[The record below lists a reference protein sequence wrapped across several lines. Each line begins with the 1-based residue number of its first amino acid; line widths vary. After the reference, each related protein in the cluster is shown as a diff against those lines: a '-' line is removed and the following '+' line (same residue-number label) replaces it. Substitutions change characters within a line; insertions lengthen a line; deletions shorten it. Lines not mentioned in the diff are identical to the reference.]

1 MVNLGNMKRVSRLK
15 RVFSPELRRKI
26 VKDIEDGKASI
37 ASVRR
42 EYSVANT
49 TVYRWIHTDSTY
61 LQKGVKVVLEL
72 SSEGYR
78 SKELE
83 KKLKEAE
90 AALGRK
96 QMEVDFLEK
105 MIEMAGKEFGIDIKK
120 KSPTLPSTGSE
131 PIRKKGRTK

>member
-1 MVNLGNMKRVSRLK
+1 MVNLGKMKRISRPK
-15 RVFSPELRRKI
+15 RVFSPELKRKI

-49 TVYRWIHTDSTY
+49 TVYRWIHKYSTY
-61 LQKGVKVVLEL
+61 MQKGVKVVLEL

-105 MIEMAGKEFGIDIKK
+105 MIEMANKEFGIDIKK
-120 KSPTLPSTGSE
+120 KSLTLPSTGSE
-131 PIRKKGRTK
+131 PIGKKGRTK